1 MAEIALTELKRTSS
15 IAACRAVIRL
25 MEFSATETYVHEMS
39 KVGAKKGTKPSIVP
53 RWSRREK
60 GMSSARP
67 EVHVTTEHITMAEFP
82 YA

>member
-1 MAEIALTELKRTSS
+1 
-15 IAACRAVIRL
+15 